1 MGRSSFL
8 DVYRWVS
15 QLSICKKF
23 PRWKTWFSGELLSK
37 VTSLVETFLKSRSNL
52 LYDGVVNME
61 SEGKVDGKGLRQAQ
75 SKSHVI
81 TQAHIRPRK
90 I

>member
-1 MGRSSFL
+1 MCIDGLVSCQYVRSFL
-8 DVYRWVS
+8 DGRYGSWRAAEEKNLSRWNV
-15 QLSICKKF
+15 
-23 PRWKTWFSGELLSK
+23 FS
-37 VTSLVETFLKSRSNL
+37 TVEATCFATVLMHNTCAV
-52 LYDGVVNME
+52 DME
-61 SEGKVDGKGLRQAQ
+61 SEGKVDGRGLRQAQ

>member
-1 MGRSSFL
+1 MCIDGLVNCQYVKSSLDGRYGSRRAAEEENLSSWN
-8 DVYRWVS
+8 V
-15 QLSICKKF
+15 
-23 PRWKTWFSGELLSK
+23 FS
-37 VTSLVETFLKSRSNL
+37 TVEATCFATVLINNTC
-52 LYDGVVNME
+52 VVNME

-75 SKSHVI
+75 SKSHVT